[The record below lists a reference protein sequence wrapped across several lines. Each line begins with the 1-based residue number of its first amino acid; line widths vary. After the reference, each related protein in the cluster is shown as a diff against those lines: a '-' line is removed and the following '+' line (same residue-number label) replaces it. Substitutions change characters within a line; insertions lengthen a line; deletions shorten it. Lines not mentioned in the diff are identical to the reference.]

1 MFMIKLIGR
10 TPRTLGERIQMTFY
24 GPKDVCIKL
33 NIGESTLRKWAGYLI
48 RLGGYQFVV
57 DQYGHRSYSDRD
69 IAVLKR
75 LQGLLSQKYTYEDA
89 IREVCKPENAENT
102 NNAENAENPHDI
114 SVLPI
119 TRVLSA
125 TGVLGEEV
133 YKEMVIALQEQSNLN
148 KKLVERLERLEERT
162 EERDRAL
169 TQVLR
174 QVLDVRT
181 ELAAEREK
189 KKKSWWPWGR

>member
-1 MFMIKLIGR
+1 
-10 TPRTLGERIQMTFY
+10 MTFC
-24 GPKDVCIKL
+24 GPKDVCAKL

-48 RLGGYQFVV
+48 KNGGYQFVV

-89 IREVCKPENAENT
+89 VKEVCKPENDENT
-102 NNAENAENPHDI
+102 NNAGSAINPHDI
-114 SVLPI
+114 SALPI
-119 TRVLSA
+119 TRVLGA
-125 TGVLGEEV
+125 TGVLEEEL
-133 YKEMVIALQEQSNLN
+133 YKEMLKAFQEQAKLN
-148 KKLVERLERLEERT
+148 QKLVERIERMEERA

-174 QVLDVRT
+174 QVLEARA
-181 ELAAEREK
+181 ELATEQEK
-189 KKKSWWPWGR
+189 RKKSWWSWRK